1 LTRYI
6 VSRQLVADLISK
18 RDEGIKNEIALIVHA
33 CEQVLRKFIDRVVAV
48 ECCINASDSDTPTDL
63 KLRRGE
69 KLEDGE
75 VIN

>member
-1 LTRYI
+1 
-6 VSRQLVADLISK
+6 
-18 RDEGIKNEIALIVHA
+18 LIVHT
-33 CEQVLRKFIDRVVAV
+33 CEQILRKFIDGVVAV

-75 VIN
+75 VID